1 MKHSNKTLH
10 LRHIQNCSG
19 QVDSTGRVAYI
30 CPHCQK
36 NFRMGHTLKKHLQER
51 EKPDTR
57 SYRLCRK
64 KEAKLKK
71 KQQENSVIASAQGHP
86 KMDYALQVAAE
97 NIL

>member
-1 MKHSNKTLH
+1 MVEGCDHAESSPFRRKVHEAAVH
-10 LRHIQNCSG
+10 GLRDPKF
-19 QVDSTGRVAYI
+19 V
-30 CPHCQK
+30 K
-36 NFRMGHTLKKHLQER
+36 NF
-51 EKPDTR
+51 TR

-86 KMDYALQVAAE
+86 KIDYALQVAAE